1 MEKWISIYVSNKNQE
16 VSVTPVKDALLHLF
30 HNQYMYCR
38 PYMWCSIS
46 RSTVT
51 LLPRKRRKIFLS
63 VSFFKLDSKLLTL
76 SRNTW
81 QAYNIFSSS
90 CCSLSGCNLLS
101 QCCNSYEFCVSCCLN
116 PARVFSWVLDFFC
129 FFKSLSSISIKY
141 LQYNYFLIFSFCR
154 HKKRKYL
161 RWRWL
166 SNLPQVTKKK
176 GQIYFLVEK
185 SSKF

>member
-1 MEKWISIYVSNKNQE
+1 MEKWISIYISNKNLE
-16 VSVTPVKDALLHLF
+16 VSVAPVKDVLLPLF
-30 HNQYMYCR
+30 HNPYMYCR

-51 LLPRKRRKIFLS
+51 LLPWKRRKIFLS

-90 CCSLSGCNLLS
+90 SCSLSGCNLLS

-129 FFKSLSSISIKY
+129 FF
-141 LQYNYFLIFSFCR
+141 
-154 HKKRKYL
+154 
-161 RWRWL
+161 
-166 SNLPQVTKKK
+166 
-176 GQIYFLVEK
+176 
-185 SSKF
+185 

>member
-1 MEKWISIYVSNKNQE
+1 MWMEKWISIYISNKNLE
-16 VSVTPVKDALLHLF
+16 VSVAPVKDVLLPLF
-30 HNQYMYCR
+30 HNPYMYCR

-51 LLPRKRRKIFLS
+51 LLPWKRRKIFLS

-90 CCSLSGCNLLS
+90 SCSLSGCNLLS

-129 FFKSLSSISIKY
+129 FF
-141 LQYNYFLIFSFCR
+141 
-154 HKKRKYL
+154 
-161 RWRWL
+161 
-166 SNLPQVTKKK
+166 
-176 GQIYFLVEK
+176 
-185 SSKF
+185 

>member
-1 MEKWISIYVSNKNQE
+1 MLMEKWISIYISNKNLE
-16 VSVTPVKDALLHLF
+16 VSVAPVKDVLLPLF
-30 HNQYMYCR
+30 HNPYMYCR

-51 LLPRKRRKIFLS
+51 LLPWKRRKIFLS

-90 CCSLSGCNLLS
+90 SCSLSGCNLLS

-129 FFKSLSSISIKY
+129 FF
-141 LQYNYFLIFSFCR
+141 
-154 HKKRKYL
+154 
-161 RWRWL
+161 
-166 SNLPQVTKKK
+166 
-176 GQIYFLVEK
+176 
-185 SSKF
+185 

>member
-1 MEKWISIYVSNKNQE
+1 MRMEKWISIYISNKNLE
-16 VSVTPVKDALLHLF
+16 VSVAPVKDVLLPLF
-30 HNQYMYCR
+30 HNPYMYCR

-63 VSFFKLDSKLLTL
+63 VSFFKFDSKLLTL

-90 CCSLSGCNLLS
+90 SCSLSGCNLLS

-129 FFKSLSSISIKY
+129 FF
-141 LQYNYFLIFSFCR
+141 
-154 HKKRKYL
+154 
-161 RWRWL
+161 
-166 SNLPQVTKKK
+166 
-176 GQIYFLVEK
+176 
-185 SSKF
+185 

>member
-1 MEKWISIYVSNKNQE
+1 
-16 VSVTPVKDALLHLF
+16 
-30 HNQYMYCR
+30 MYCR

-141 LQYNYFLIFSFCR
+141 LQYNYFLIFFFWQTQKEQVLKVKMAKQSTAGNQKERANILFG
-154 HKKRKYL
+154 RK
-161 RWRWL
+161 
-166 SNLPQVTKKK
+166 
-176 GQIYFLVEK
+176 IF
-185 SSKF
+185 

>member
-1 MEKWISIYVSNKNQE
+1 MRMEKWISIYISNKNLE
-16 VSVTPVKDALLHLF
+16 VSVAPVKDVLLPLF
-30 HNQYMYCR
+30 HNPYMYCR

-90 CCSLSGCNLLS
+90 SCSLSGCNLLS

-129 FFKSLSSISIKY
+129 FF
-141 LQYNYFLIFSFCR
+141 
-154 HKKRKYL
+154 
-161 RWRWL
+161 
-166 SNLPQVTKKK
+166 
-176 GQIYFLVEK
+176 
-185 SSKF
+185 

>member
-1 MEKWISIYVSNKNQE
+1 
-16 VSVTPVKDALLHLF
+16 
-30 HNQYMYCR
+30 MYCR

-141 LQYNYFLIFSFCR
+141 LQYNYFLIFFFLQTQKEQVLKVKMAKQSTAGNQKERANILFG
-154 HKKRKYL
+154 RK
-161 RWRWL
+161 
-166 SNLPQVTKKK
+166 
-176 GQIYFLVEK
+176 IF
-185 SSKF
+185 

>member
-1 MEKWISIYVSNKNQE
+1 MLMEKWISIYISNKNLE
-16 VSVTPVKDALLHLF
+16 VSAAPVKDVLLPLF
-30 HNQYMYCR
+30 HNPYMYCR

-90 CCSLSGCNLLS
+90 SCSLSGCNLLS

-129 FFKSLSSISIKY
+129 FF
-141 LQYNYFLIFSFCR
+141 
-154 HKKRKYL
+154 
-161 RWRWL
+161 
-166 SNLPQVTKKK
+166 
-176 GQIYFLVEK
+176 
-185 SSKF
+185 